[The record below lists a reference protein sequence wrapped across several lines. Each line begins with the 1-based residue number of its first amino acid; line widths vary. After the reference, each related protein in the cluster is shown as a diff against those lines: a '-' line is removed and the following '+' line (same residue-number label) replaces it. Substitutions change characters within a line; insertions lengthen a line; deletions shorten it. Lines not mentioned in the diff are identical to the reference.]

1 MAIKG
6 ILSLLKKAKT
16 SYDEFYGLPKP
27 KQTEAAES
35 VAKDPDPITKTNLP
49 ALSKQEQG
57 LTTLSPGGRAEAE
70 DFRLT
75 NLYKKLSKNAV
86 SKPLSFGGTKNR
98 PFTDAQQFEMIK
110 NTNFNEP
117 EGQFGSALFD
127 VVAGDTST
135 RKMPGSYWMGL
146 VTKDQGKYMMPG
158 YQNVRKNI
166 TKEELADTNLLHF
179 DDNNKPIGGLLLAS
193 ETAGQPLSKL
203 TLLKQIKRNPANRFF
218 TLKNFMDQS
227 VKQDLKDYQKFYTNY
242 VDSME
247 SSLTKAG
254 VKLTKEENDLIR
266 NTKRQLKDIRFPYQK
281 GLLNAVDQ
289 GQGGGAF
296 SIEGMEFRFPIEF
309 ANIFLKHGKKIEA
322 KSPELLKGKEAI
334 EKMENLMTNKLAK
347 SMQRSQADGINSA
360 GTQLQ
365 YRIPGADDYRELIIV
380 QKKLPQSHTVQHG
393 GLGSPTNNVLGHI
406 RYQYNDFLDPASGKP
421 QGGKIAIVDE
431 IQSDIA
437 AANARGIRERGEV
450 RGINPMGAP
459 EIKVLTD
466 EALDDI
472 AVNSRKIF
480 DYTTNPAN
488 KNSIDIQKLTKE
500 TENTDARL
508 KMLQR
513 MKEKAEGS
521 ENKRQVPF
529 VPFAQGGKKDR
540 ENYADFFLKQLI
552 KEIPAEK
559 DNVQWIG
566 VAPTTLSQAPKL
578 EGGIIT
584 GARGRLGNWEFY
596 GTSDGKMGIKG
607 VKAVKRVPTDNRGNT
622 KNEAVDTNPN
632 PDSILMT
639 IMKRLAKEYDSE
651 VKLIKVAK
659 SDPNKEFKAI
669 RRIPNWDESLA
680 YNKKAT
686 GPSDDSIEILHASDS
701 QKDMGRF
708 LTTLAERDLRVER
721 MAPGD
726 SRNYFTTYALKLTP
740 ALKEARMKIYKKEG
754 GLVVDL
760 FKW

>member
-6 ILSLLKKAKT
+6 ILGLLKKAKT

-70 DFRLT
+70 DYRLT
-75 NLYKKLSKNAV
+75 NLYKKLQKNAV
-86 SKPLSFGGTKNR
+86 TKPLSFGGTKSR
-98 PFTDAQQFEMIK
+98 PFTDQQQAELIK
-110 NTNFNEP
+110 NKNFNEP
-117 EGQFGSALFD
+117 EGQFGSSLFD
-127 VVAGDTST
+127 AVAGDTAT

-179 DDNNKPIGGLLLAS
+179 DEKNRPIGGLLFAS
-193 ETAGQPLSKL
+193 ETAKQPLSKL

-227 VKQDLKDYQKFYTNY
+227 VKQDFKDYQKFYTNY
-242 VDSME
+242 LDSME
-247 SSLTKAG
+247 SSFSKAG
-254 VKLTKEENDLIR
+254 VKLTKTETDLIR
-266 NTKRQLKDIRFPYQK
+266 NTNKQLKDGRFPYQK

-289 GQGGGAF
+289 GQKGEAF
-296 SIEGMEFRFPIEF
+296 SIDAMEFYFPVELG
-309 ANIFLKHGKKIEA
+309 NLFLKYGKKPGMFTR
-322 KSPELLKGKEAI
+322 SDLMNGKVAL
-334 EKMENLMTNKLAK
+334 EKMENIMKNKLRR
-347 SMQRSQADGINSA
+347 SMERSQADKINSA

-365 YRIPGADDYRELIIV
+365 YRIPGADDYREMIVV
-380 QKKLPQSHTVQHG
+380 QKKLPKEHTVQHG
-393 GLGSPTNNVLGHI
+393 GLGSPTNNVLGHV

-421 QGGKIAIVDE
+421 QGGKIAIVNE

-450 RGINPMGAP
+450 RGINPMGAA
-459 EIKVLTD
+459 EVKVLTD
-466 EALDDI
+466 EAMDDV
-472 AVNSRKIF
+472 AVNARKIF

-488 KNSIDIQKLTKE
+488 KNSIDVQKLTKE
-500 TENTDARL
+500 TEDTDARL
-508 KMLQR
+508 KMLIK
-513 MKEKAEGS
+513 MKERAQGA
-521 ENKRQVPF
+521 ENKRQAPF

-540 ENYADFFLKQLI
+540 ENYGDFFLKQLI

-559 DNVQWIG
+559 DNVQWVGI
-566 VAPTTLSQAPKL
+566 APTTLTQAAKL
-578 EGGIIT
+578 EGTIRP
-584 GARGRLGNWEFY
+584 GAKGRLGNWEFY

-607 VKAVKRVPTDNRGNT
+607 VKGVKRTSGGNQESV
-622 KNEAVDTNPN
+622 NTNPN
-632 PDSILMT
+632 PDSVLMT

-659 SDPNKEFKAI
+659 SDPNKEFKAF
-669 RRIPNWDESLA
+669 RTIPNWDESLA
-680 YNKKAT
+680 FNKKAT
-686 GPSDDSIEILHASDS
+686 GLSDDSIEILHAGDTARDI
-701 QKDMGRF
+701 QQIDGGRN
-708 LTTLAERDLRVER
+708 RMER
-721 MAPGD
+721 MLPGD

-740 ALKEARMKIYKKEG
+740 AMKEARMKIYKKEG

>member
-6 ILSLLKKAKT
+6 ILSLLQRAGKALDKFNE
-16 SYDEFYGLPKP
+16 YPKP
-27 KQTEAAES
+27 KQTEVAES

-98 PFTDAQQFEMIK
+98 PFTDAQQAQLIQNK
-110 NTNFNEP
+110 NFNEP

-179 DDNNKPIGGLLLAS
+179 DDNNKPIGGLLFAS
-193 ETAGQPLSKL
+193 ETAKQPLSKL

-227 VKQDLKDYQKFYTNY
+227 VKQDLDDYQKFYTNY
-242 VDSME
+242 LVNME
-247 SSLTKAG
+247 SSLSKAG
-254 VKLTKEENDLIR
+254 VKLTQSETDLIR
-266 NTKRQLKDIRFPYQK
+266 NTGKLLTESRFPYQK

-289 GQGGGAF
+289 GKRGDAF
-296 SIEGMEFRFPIEF
+296 SVDGMEFKFPIEF
-309 ANIFLKHGKKIEA
+309 TNILLKHGKKIEA
-322 KSPELLKGKEAI
+322 KSPELLKGKEAL
-334 EKMENLMTNKLAK
+334 EKMENIMINKFVK
-347 SMQRSQADGINSA
+347 SIDRSQARGINAA
-360 GTQLQ
+360 GHQLE
-365 YRIPGADDYRELIIV
+365 YRIPGADDYREMIIV
-380 QKKLPQSHTVQHG
+380 QKKLPQGHTVQHG
-393 GLGSPTNNVLGHI
+393 GLGSPTNNVLGHV
-406 RYQYNDFLDPASGKP
+406 RYQYNDFLDPASGKL

-450 RGINPMGAP
+450 RGINPMGAA

-466 EALDDI
+466 EAMDDV
-472 AVNSRKIF
+472 AKSSARLF
-480 DYTTNPAN
+480 DYTVNPAN
-488 KNSIDIQKLTKE
+488 RRSLDLQKLKKE
-500 TENTDARL
+500 TENNDARL

-578 EGGIIT
+578 EGRILT
-584 GARGRLGNWEFY
+584 GAKGRLGNWEFY

-607 VKAVKRVPTDNRGNT
+607 VKGVKRLYKDKRGNFD
-622 KNEAVDTNPN
+622 NVIADTNPN

-659 SDPNKEFKAI
+659 SDPNKEFKAF
-669 RRIPNWDESLA
+669 RTIPNWDESLA
-680 YNKKAT
+680 FNKKAT
-686 GPSDDSIEILHASDS
+686 GPSDDSIEILHAGNSMEEIAQIAD
-701 QKDMGRF
+701 RN
-708 LTTLAERDLRVER
+708 LRVER
-721 MAPGD
+721 MLPGD
-726 SRNYFTTYALKLTP
+726 TRNYFTTYALKLTP
-740 ALKEARMKIYKKEG
+740 AMKEARMKIYKKEG